1 MDNTISIDKAAHR
14 IFDFHITSIRRS
26 CTFIDGEWRVFYHEE
41 RLYSV
46 FNSKNS
52 IISLVY
58 ANSPHDAI
66 RRVKNALKEREENDK
81 QKRPDR

>member
-1 MDNTISIDKAAHR
+1 MSVKTMDNTIPVDKAAHR
-14 IFDFHITSIRRS
+14 IFDFHITSILS
-26 CTFIDGEWRVFYHEE
+26 SKAFIDGEWRVFYHEE

-46 FNSKNS
+46 FNSKRS

-66 RRVKNALKEREENDK
+66 RRVKNAWKECEENEK
-81 QKRPDR
+81 

>member
-1 MDNTISIDKAAHR
+1 MDNTIPVNKAAHR
-14 IFDFHITSIRRS
+14 IFDFHITSILCS
-26 CTFIDGEWRVFYHEE
+26 GTFKDGDWRVFYHEE

-46 FNSKNS
+46 FNSKRS

-66 RRVKNALKEREENDK
+66 RRVKNAWRAENEQNKD
-81 QKRPDR
+81 